1 VLFASGLIAGGA
13 VAGVA
18 IAGIAALL
26 VVRAEAAQVPA
37 ADYLAHLVGLQGV
50 LGGFANS
57 DIAALVMFALLGGVL
72 YRVARR

>member
-1 VLFASGLIAGGA
+1 VCCSPAGSLP
-13 VAGVA
+13 AGVV

-26 VVRAEAAQVPA
+26 VASAEAAQVPA
-37 ADYLAHLVGLQGV
+37 ADYLAHMVGLQQL
-50 LGGFANS
+50 LGGFATS

>member
-13 VAGVA
+13 IAGVF

-26 VVRAEAAQVPA
+26 VARAEAAQVPA
-37 ADYLAHLVGLQGV
+37 ADYLAHMVGLQQV
-50 LGGFANS
+50 LGGFATS